1 MASLIASD
9 RWRDGGSI
17 SAVVFDGQQHRAFW
31 LETNHWDHPK
41 DAGHQNLF
49 VSDGN
54 DPELKK
60 IRIEVGSTEERHWL
74 DYLSR
79 VDLSGVGEEAKR
91 QFQTMIH
98 VLRTRNSD

>member
-17 SAVVFDGQQHRAFW
+17 SAVVFDGQQHKAFW
-31 LETNHWDHPK
+31 LETNQWDHPGN
-41 DAGHQNLF
+41 AGHENLF

-54 DPELKK
+54 NPESKENK
-60 IRIEVGSTEERHWL
+60 IEVASTEERHWL

-79 VDLSGVGEEAKR
+79 VDIGGVGEEAKK
-91 QFQTMIH
+91 QFRAMIH
-98 VLRTRNSD
+98 VLRTRNAD